1 MLLGG
6 GRSKSARFPNI
17 YPNICLNSLTKGEAY
32 VAMSSIRAKDLAT
45 GRLIDGFF
53 DMFYKDRIQGKI
65 QMKVQYIPKSKLSGK
80 LCEEIPDAYFPLR
93 KNNRLTLYQ
102 DAETLPSPRVMFLHY
117 NCTCIFLTYLIL
129 LSSNIER
136 RK

>member
-1 MLLGG
+1 
-6 GRSKSARFPNI
+6 
-17 YPNICLNSLTKGEAY
+17 
-32 VAMSSIRAKDLAT
+32 MSSIRAKDLAT

-80 LCEEIPDAYFPLR
+80 LCEEIPDSYFPLR

-102 DAETLPSPRVMFLHY
+102 DAETLPSPRVSL
-117 NCTCIFLTYLIL
+117 L
-129 LSSNIER
+129 LSFYIYISYIGISSFYSQWDA
-136 RK
+136 